1 MYAKIKEH
9 FPNSLKHF
17 PFFQAT
23 CTHTNQIT
31 WNSTKSCFLYT
42 PSLKKKLNNNNLI
55 NNFI

>member
-1 MYAKIKEH
+1 MILFFAVQLYFLVVKLKLASMNTFVKNIFAKIKEH

-31 WNSTKSCFLYT
+31 
-42 PSLKKKLNNNNLI
+42 
-55 NNFI
+55 